1 MKFWRD
7 RNRCSEIEEI
17 TIPFY
22 NFSKSIKDSL
32 FVSSPTLVPV
42 KNAKLFTPLVSYKI
56 WARLG

>member
-42 KNAKLFTPLVSYKI
+42 KNAKLFTP
-56 WARLG
+56 